1 MILIGQYD
9 SPFVRR
15 VAVAMATYGMAFT
28 HRPWSVFGDA
38 EALAGVN
45 PLMRVP
51 VLVLAD
57 GTALIES
64 HLILD
69 YLDGLVEMPLFPRSG
84 PERHLA
90 LRQAAL
96 ATGMADK
103 AVSLFY
109 EGRLHREVS
118 PVWAARC
125 EAQVIGTA
133 RVIEAELS
141 ARPGP
146 FWAGDAAGHADFAAA
161 CALRFVTEVHPGL
174 LDPETIP
181 RLAAMATRLEAT
193 QIFRA
198 HSQPFAAPA

>member
-15 VAVAMATYGMAFT
+15 VAVAMATYGMSFT

-38 EALAGVN
+38 EALAAVN

-51 VLVLAD
+51 VLVLKD

-69 YLDGLVEMPLFPRSG
+69 YLDTLVEAPLFPRSG

-109 EGRLHREVS
+109 EGRLHSEVS
-118 PVWAARC
+118 PVWVARC
-125 EAQVIGTA
+125 QTQVIGTA
-133 RVIEAELS
+133 GAIEAGLA

-146 FWAGDAAGHADFAAA
+146 FWAGDRPGHADFAAA
-161 CALRFVTEVHPGL
+161 CALRFVTEVHRAL
-174 LDPETIP
+174 LDPATIP
-181 RLAAMATRLEAT
+181 RLSALAERLEAT
-193 QIFRA
+193 EVFRA
-198 HSQPFAAPA
+198 HSQPFAAPT